1 MLDTKRLKK
10 KQRAKHLAKKKKESV
25 LPREVYVLSSVA
37 FFVALGYGMV
47 IPAIP
52 LFAKSFQVNNA
63 QIGAIISAF
72 ALARFAMGL
81 PAGKLIDIFGER
93 RIQTTGLVLVAFSS
107 FASGL
112 ATTYWQLLIFRAL
125 GGIGSVMFSVSASSL
140 LMRSVDDSIRG
151 RAQSTYNGGFLIG
164 AVAGPAFGGLLSV
177 ISLRVPFFVY
187 AFTLVI
193 GAFVTSFFLSEKR
206 LGKSIKNIQD
216 PEDRILIKDA
226 LKSYPFLAAMSI
238 SFLANWVLFGMR
250 NTILPLFAE
259 EKLSASNSTI
269 GLGFTVAAIV
279 QGIALVYVGK
289 IADFRGR
296 KFALMLGS
304 FAILSGIA
312 TVIFSSNWWYYF
324 LAMALFGIGGAFE
337 STSASSIVG
346 DLFGGKGGRIIALFQ
361 MAGDF
366 GLIISP
372 VLLGWLVDA
381 HSYRTAFIATAAVF
395 SLTLLLS
402 AKMPETRKLN
412 QEATRKLNEE
422 I

>member
-1 MLDTKRLKK
+1 M
-10 KQRAKHLAKKKKESV
+10 
-25 LPREVYVLSSVA
+25 
-37 FFVALGYGMV
+37 ALGYGMI

-52 LFAKSFQVNNA
+52 LFAKTFQVNNA

-93 RIQTTGLVLVAFSS
+93 RVQTAGLLLVAVST

-112 ATTYWQLLIFRAL
+112 AMSYWQLLTYRAL

-164 AVAGPAFGGLLSV
+164 GIAGPAVGGILSV

-187 AFTLVI
+187 AFTLVCA
-193 GAFVTSFFLSEKR
+193 AFVTSFFLSEKR
-206 LGKSIKNIQD
+206 LGRSIKNKQD
-216 PEDRILIKDA
+216 PDDRILLKDA
-226 LKSYPFLAAMSI
+226 LKSYPYLAAMAI
-238 SFLANWVLFGMR
+238 SFLTNWVLFGLR
-250 NTILPLFAE
+250 NSILPLFAE
-259 EKLSASNSTI
+259 EQLGVSTTTL

-289 IADFRGR
+289 LSDFRGR
-296 KFALMLGS
+296 KFALMIGS
-304 FAILSGIA
+304 FTLLSGVA
-312 TVIFSSNWWYYF
+312 TIIISSNWWYYM
-324 LAMALFGIGGAFE
+324 LAMVLFGIGGAFE
-337 STSASSIVG
+337 GTGASAVVG
-346 DLFGGKGGRIIALFQ
+346 DLFGGKGGRVIALFQ

-366 GLIISP
+366 GNIISP

-381 HSYRTAFIATAAVF
+381 HSYRPAFIATAAVF
-395 SLTLLLS
+395 SITLLLS
-402 AKMPETRKLN
+402 ARIPETRKLD
-412 QEATRKLNEE
+412 Q
-422 I
+422 

>member
-1 MLDTKRLKK
+1 LGTKPQKKKLRARHLLKK
-10 KQRAKHLAKKKKESV
+10 NSNPL
-25 LPREVYVLSSVA
+25 LPREVYVLSVVA
-37 FFVALGYGMV
+37 FFVALGYGMI

-52 LFAKSFQVNNA
+52 LFAKTFQVNNA

-93 RIQTTGLVLVAFSS
+93 RVQTAGLLLVAVST

-112 ATTYWQLLIFRAL
+112 AMSYWQLLTYRAL

-164 AVAGPAFGGLLSV
+164 GIAGPAVGGILSV

-187 AFTLVI
+187 AFTLVC
-193 GAFVTSFFLSEKR
+193 AALVTSFFLSEKR
-206 LGKSIKNIQD
+206 FGISIKNKQD
-216 PEDRILIKDA
+216 PDDRILLKDA
-226 LKSYPFLAAMSI
+226 LKSYPFLAAMAI
-238 SFLANWVLFGMR
+238 SFLTNWVLFGLR
-250 NTILPLFAE
+250 NSILPLFAE
-259 EKLSASNSTI
+259 EQLGVSTTTL

-289 IADFRGR
+289 LSDFRGR
-296 KFALMLGS
+296 KFALMIGS
-304 FAILSGIA
+304 FTLLSGVA
-312 TVIFSSNWWYYF
+312 TIIISSNWWYYM
-324 LAMALFGIGGAFE
+324 LAMVLFGIGGAFE
-337 STSASSIVG
+337 GTGASAVVG
-346 DLFGGKGGRIIALFQ
+346 DLFGGKGGRVIALFQ

-366 GLIISP
+366 GNIISP

-381 HSYRTAFIATAAVF
+381 HSYRPAFIATAAVF

-402 AKMPETRKLN
+402 ARIPETRK
-412 QEATRKLNEE
+412 
-422 I
+422 

>member
-1 MLDTKRLKK
+1 MLGTKPQKMKLQARHLLKK
-10 KQRAKHLAKKKKESV
+10 NSNPL
-25 LPREVYVLSSVA
+25 LPREVYVLSVVA
-37 FFVALGYGMV
+37 FFVALGYGMI

-52 LFAKSFQVNNA
+52 LFAKTFQVNNA

-93 RIQTTGLVLVAFSS
+93 RVQTAGLLLVAVST

-112 ATTYWQLLIFRAL
+112 AMSYWQLLTYRAL

-164 AVAGPAFGGLLSV
+164 GIAGPAVGGILSV

-187 AFTLVI
+187 AFTLVC
-193 GAFVTSFFLSEKR
+193 AALVTSFFLSEKR
-206 LGKSIKNIQD
+206 FGISIKNKQD
-216 PEDRILIKDA
+216 PDDRILLKDA
-226 LKSYPFLAAMSI
+226 LKSYPFLAAMAI
-238 SFLANWVLFGMR
+238 SFLTNWVLFGLR
-250 NTILPLFAE
+250 NSILPLFAE
-259 EKLSASNSTI
+259 EQLGVSTTTL

-289 IADFRGR
+289 LSDFRGR
-296 KFALMLGS
+296 KFALMIGS
-304 FAILSGIA
+304 FTLLSGVA
-312 TVIFSSNWWYYF
+312 TIIISSNWWYYM
-324 LAMALFGIGGAFE
+324 LAMVLFGIGGAFE
-337 STSASSIVG
+337 GTGASAVVG
-346 DLFGGKGGRIIALFQ
+346 DLFGGKGGRVIALFQ

-366 GLIISP
+366 GNIISP

-381 HSYRTAFIATAAVF
+381 HSYRPAFIATAAVF
-395 SLTLLLS
+395 SITLLLS
-402 AKMPETRKLN
+402 ARIPETRKLN
-412 QEATRKLNEE
+412 Q
-422 I
+422 